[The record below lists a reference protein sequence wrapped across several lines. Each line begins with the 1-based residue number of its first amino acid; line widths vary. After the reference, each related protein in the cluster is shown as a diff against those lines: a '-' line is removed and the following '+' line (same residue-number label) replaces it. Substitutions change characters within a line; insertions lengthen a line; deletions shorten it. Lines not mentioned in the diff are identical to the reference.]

1 LYASVVE
8 KQKTLGIVEVLG
20 LKPFSIKDAH
30 GVEQNALAHSSVIS
44 RLPARPAEL
53 RSVLSQKRKL
63 DEHESCSNCSPALAP
78 GSEHVFSSSPYAAR
92 LATRQ
97 YVEMNDEICEL
108 LNRDWQLSPHLRFSC
123 AVIIAG
129 CLLVNFRNGQ
139 AVIANTV
146 EVYGRQKTVDIHHES
161 FVDQKGQPAT
171 TSLPPS
177 IKMPYKK
184 VWPATVSTIDGK
196 RLIIGTKSFDALI
209 TSSLQLDRVVEP
221 SIGASTPSFVLSDT
235 SSSLATKNFLDA
247 EHLEIGLKM
256 AKNKDTWSIS
266 SCDLLYQLQQVKT
279 KFFDV
284 STFTFVVLQVSLR
297 TTIPASRTPYSA
309 WRHSTKPTMAMEL
322 RHPIFSVQLLS
333 VF

>member
-1 LYASVVE
+1 SSDHVSASLAVEDIKLPLLPVTLPKYQAVPSPPEPRQPPETRTFDDAVLHSCGELYASVVE

-44 RLPARPAEL
+44 RFPARPAEL

-146 EVYGRQKTVDIHHES
+146 E
-161 FVDQKGQPAT
+161 
-171 TSLPPS
+171 
-177 IKMPYKK
+177 
-184 VWPATVSTIDGK
+184 
-196 RLIIGTKSFDALI
+196 
-209 TSSLQLDRVVEP
+209 
-221 SIGASTPSFVLSDT
+221 
-235 SSSLATKNFLDA
+235 
-247 EHLEIGLKM
+247 
-256 AKNKDTWSIS
+256 
-266 SCDLLYQLQQVKT
+266 
-279 KFFDV
+279 
-284 STFTFVVLQVSLR
+284 
-297 TTIPASRTPYSA
+297 
-309 WRHSTKPTMAMEL
+309 
-322 RHPIFSVQLLS
+322 
-333 VF
+333 